1 MITLSV
7 GVPYGSWG
15 RVRHHLRTDNAS
27 SICSQSG
34 SCPMTNPCLLAYQSK
49 GHILH
54 RLLEDFCDFCQVPF
68 SPSLSWP
75 LHLSLRVFFFF
86 PCGCPKSRI
95 LAWILSCE
103 SVFSGGMG
111 MLSYYVVLA

>member
-75 LHLSLRVFFFF
+75 LHMSLRVFFFSLVAVQSQGFWLGYSPVRASSLGAWGCF
-86 PCGCPKSRI
+86 PI
-95 LAWILSCE
+95 
-103 SVFSGGMG
+103 M
-111 MLSYYVVLA
+111 